1 MAVSIKSLGLDRLG
15 LEERLSLVEELW
27 DSIAA
32 DSEAVPLTGLQRVEL
47 DRRLAEH
54 EANPT
59 DVTSWNEVRSSVNDQ
74 LKR

>member
-32 DSEAVPLTGLQRVEL
+32 ESEAVPLIGPQRVEL
-47 DRRLAEH
+47 DRRLADH
-54 EANPT
+54 EADPT
-59 DVTSWNEVRSSVNDQ
+59 DVMSWDEVRSSVSDR

>member
-1 MAVSIKSLGLDRLG
+1 MAISIKSLGLDRLR

-32 DSEAVPLTGLQRVEL
+32 DSEAVPLTVPQSVEL
-47 DRRLAEH
+47 DRRLADH
-54 EANPT
+54 EADPT
-59 DVTSWNEVRSSVNDQ
+59 DVTSWDEVRSSVNDQ

>member
-1 MAVSIKSLGLDRLG
+1 MAISIKSLGLDRLG
-15 LEERLSLVEELW
+15 FEERLSLVEELW

>member
-15 LEERLSLVEELW
+15 FEERLSLVEELW

-32 DSEAVPLTGLQRVEL
+32 DGEAVPLTGPQRVEL
-47 DRRLAEH
+47 DRRLADYETD
-54 EANPT
+54 PT
-59 DVTSWNEVRSSVNDQ
+59 DVMSWDEVRSSVSDQ

>member
-15 LEERLSLVEELW
+15 FEERLSLVEELW

-32 DSEAVPLTGLQRVEL
+32 DGEAVLLMGPQRVEL
-47 DRRLAEH
+47 DRRLADH
-54 EANPT
+54 ET
-59 DVTSWNEVRSSVNDQ
+59 DPSDVMSWDEVRSSVSDQ